1 MLRKGGGG
9 FVWPNHPSTERWY
22 LVNIFAPNFSL
33 FNFAKGLPQ
42 FIFFFFSF
50 FQFCYYCVYVIM
62 KMKRSVSFVAKGVK
76 LALAKWMLN
85 KKNVMLFWW
94 ERWQVLLT
102 VKKLLMDLSFCK
114 MCHFMLLRSFRRIT
128 VLHAHL

>member
-1 MLRKGGGG
+1 MLRKG
-9 FVWPNHPSTERWY
+9 VRLAKPSFSWEMVSCEY
-22 LVNIFAPNFSL
+22 FCAKFFSL
-33 FNFAKGLPQ
+33 QLCKVCHNS
-42 FIFFFFSF
+42 FFSSF
-50 FQFCYYCVYVIM
+50 PFQFCYYCVYVIM
-62 KMKRSVSFVAKGVK
+62 KMKLRVSFVAKGVK

-114 MCHFMLLRSFRRIT
+114 MCHIMLLRSFGVLQFFTRIYKYYI
-128 VLHAHL
+128 